1 MESSTF
7 AMKWKEDMDTI
18 KDNFTWISGPCSA
31 ESETQVVNTA
41 RELNERIPLSY
52 YRAGLWKPRTSPNSF
67 EGMGA
72 AALPWMKKAKEE
84 TGVKIITEVATA
96 QHVELCLEYNFDAL
110 WIGARTTTNPF
121 SVQEIAEALRGV
133 NIPIFI
139 KNPINPD
146 LSLWIGAFER
156 FQKVGLTDL
165 SAIHRGFSVANKL
178 PYRNKPLWE
187 IPIEFKTQFPDI
199 PLLCDPSHICGNRTL
214 LKDVSQRAID
224 LGMNGI
230 MIESHPNPDNAL
242 SDAAQ
247 QITPAQVAEMSEALH
262 YRTTSLTSNSAEK
275 LQILRDRVD
284 ALDADI
290 IDLLGKRMNIAREMG
305 ALKKDEGIT
314 IFQLERWKEILESR
328 EAWGKSAM
336 LTETFLSAYLKAIHK
351 ESIRAQNSVMNKD

>member
-1 MESSTF
+1 MEKITG
-7 AMKWKEDMDTI
+7 D
-18 KDNFTWISGPCSA
+18 FTWIAGPCSA
-31 ESETQVVNTA
+31 ESEEQVIQTA
-41 RELNERIPLSY
+41 RDLSSKIPLSF

-84 TGVKIITEVATA
+84 TGVKIITEVATS
-96 QHVELCLEYNFDAL
+96 QHVEWCLEYNFDAL

-187 IPIEFKTQFPDI
+187 IPIEFKTQFPHI

-230 MIESHPNPDNAL
+230 MIESHPNPDAAL

-247 QITPAQVAEMSEALH
+247 QITPAQVAEMTEQLH
-262 YRTTSLTSNSAEK
+262 YRSTSLTTDSAQK
-275 LQILRDRVD
+275 LQALRDRVD

-290 IDLLGKRMNIAREMG
+290 IDLLGKRMSIAREMG
-305 ALKKDEGIT
+305 ALKKEEGII

-328 EAWGKSAM
+328 ESWGKTAQ
-336 LTETFLSAYLKAIHK
+336 LTETFLSAYLEAIHK
-351 ESIRAQNSVMNKD
+351 ESIRAQNGVMNKD

>member
-1 MESSTF
+1 MYAELVVDQTRLTFVLTGTLSTMSRDEAIEMIRARGGSASGSVSSKT
-7 AMKWKEDMDTI
+7 DY
-18 KDNFTWISGPCSA
+18 
-31 ESETQVVNTA
+31 V
-41 RELNERIPLSY
+41 L
-52 YRAGLWKPRTSPNSF
+52 AGENAGSKLDEAQK
-67 EGMGA
+67 
-72 AALPWMKKAKEE
+72 L
-84 TGVKIITEVATA
+84 GVKIITEVATS
-96 QHVELCLEYNFDAL
+96 QHVELCLEHNFDAL

-121 SVQEIAEALRGV
+121 SVQDIAEALRGV

-230 MIESHPNPDNAL
+230 MIER
-242 SDAAQ
+242 
-247 QITPAQVAEMSEALH
+247 IE
-262 YRTTSLTSNSAEK
+262 
-275 LQILRDRVD
+275 
-284 ALDADI
+284 
-290 IDLLGKRMNIAREMG
+290 
-305 ALKKDEGIT
+305 
-314 IFQLERWKEILESR
+314 
-328 EAWGKSAM
+328 
-336 LTETFLSAYLKAIHK
+336 
-351 ESIRAQNSVMNKD
+351 

>member
-7 AMKWKEDMDTI
+7 ALKWKEDMDRT

-31 ESETQVVNTA
+31 ESESQVINTA
-41 RELNERIPLSY
+41 RELSERIPLSY

-133 NIPIFI
+133 DIPVFI

-146 LSLWIGAFER
+146 ISLWIGAFER
-156 FQKVGLTDL
+156 FQKLGLSNL

-187 IPIEFKTQFPDI
+187 IPIEFKTQFPHI
-199 PLLCDPSHICGNRTL
+199 PLICDPSHICGNRTL
-214 LKDVSQRAID
+214 LREVSQRALD

-230 MIESHPNPDNAL
+230 MIESHPNPDAAL
-242 SDAAQ
+242 SDALQ
-247 QITPAQVAEMSEALH
+247 QITPEEVSKMIELLH
-262 YRTTSLTSNSAEK
+262 FRSSSLNSTTLDK
-275 LQILRDRVD
+275 IRDMRDRVD

-290 IDLLGKRMNIAREMG
+290 IDLLGKRMAIAREMG
-305 ALKKDEGIT
+305 ALKKEDGIT
-314 IFQLERWKEILESR
+314 IFQLDRWKEILESR
-328 EAWGKSAM
+328 EAWGQAAQ
-336 LTETFLSAYLKAIHK
+336 LTETFLTAYLEAIHK
-351 ESIRAQNSVMNKD
+351 ESIRAQNGVMNKD

>member
-1 MESSTF
+1 MEEMET
-7 AMKWKEDMDTI
+7 TN
-18 KDNFTWISGPCSA
+18 DNFTWIAGPCSA
-31 ESETQVVNTA
+31 ESEEQVVNTA
-41 RELNERIPLSY
+41 RDLVAHLPISY

-72 AALPWMKKAKEE
+72 QALPWMKKAKEE
-84 TGVKIITEVATA
+84 TGVKIITEVATS
-96 QHVELCLEYNFDAL
+96 QHVELCLENNFDAL

-165 SAIHRGFSVANKL
+165 SAIHRGFSVANKQ

-187 IPIEFKTQFPDI
+187 IPIEFKTQFPEI
-199 PLLCDPSHICGNRTL
+199 PLICDPSHICGNRTL

-230 MIESHPNPDNAL
+230 MIESHPNPDQAL

-247 QITPAQVAEMSEALH
+247 QITPAQVGEMASALH
-262 YRTTSLTSNSAEK
+262 YRTTSLNSSSAEK

-305 ALKKDEGIT
+305 ALKKEEGIT

-328 EAWGKSAM
+328 EQWGKAAH
-336 LTETFLSAYLKAIHK
+336 LTETFLSSYLEAIHK
-351 ESIRAQNSVMNKD
+351 ESIRAQNGVMNKD

>member
-1 MESSTF
+1 ME
-7 AMKWKEDMDTI
+7 KNKG
-18 KDNFTWISGPCSA
+18 NFTWIAGPCSA
-31 ESETQVVNTA
+31 ESEEQVLNTA
-41 RELNERIPLSY
+41 RALSSKLPLTY

-72 AALPWMKKAKEE
+72 AGLPWMKKAQEE
-84 TGVKIITEVATA
+84 TGVKIITEVATS
-96 QHVELCLEYNFDAL
+96 QHVELCLEHNFDAL

-156 FQKVGLTDL
+156 FQKVGQTDL

-230 MIESHPNPDNAL
+230 MIESHPNPDQAL
-242 SDAAQ
+242 SDAQQ
-247 QITPAQVAEMSEALH
+247 QITPEQVAEMAELLH
-262 YRTTSLTSNSAEK
+262 YRSTSLTTDSAQK
-275 LQILRDRVD
+275 LQTLRDRVD

-305 ALKKDEGIT
+305 ALKKEEGII
-314 IFQLERWKEILESR
+314 IFQLERWKEILDSR
-328 EAWGKSAM
+328 ESWGKSAN
-336 LTETFLSAYLKAIHK
+336 LTETFLSAYLEAIHK
-351 ESIRAQNSVMNKD
+351 ESIRAQNGVMNKD

>member
-7 AMKWKEDMDTI
+7 AMKWKEDMEMI
-18 KDNFTWISGPCSA
+18 KNSFTWISGPCSA
-31 ESETQVVNTA
+31 ESESQVVSTA
-41 RELNERIPLSY
+41 RELNEHIPLSY

-72 AALPWMKKAKEE
+72 LALPWMKKAKEE

-96 QHVELCLEYNFDAL
+96 QHVELCLQYNFDAL

-156 FQKVGLTDL
+156 FQKVGLSDL

-187 IPIEFKTQFPDI
+187 IPIEFKTQFPHI
-199 PLLCDPSHICGNRTL
+199 PLICDPSHICGNRTL

-230 MIESHPNPDNAL
+230 MIESHPDPDNAL
-242 SDAAQ
+242 SDAQQ
-247 QITPAQVAEMSEALH
+247 QITPKQVSEMAEILH
-262 YRTTSLTSNSAEK
+262 YRSPQLSSNSAQK
-275 LQILRDRVD
+275 LQTLRDRVD

-305 ALKKDEGIT
+305 VLKKEEGIT
-314 IFQLERWKEILESR
+314 IFQLDRWKEILESR
-328 EAWGKSAM
+328 EAWGKAAN
-336 LTETFLSAYLKAIHK
+336 LTETFLSAYLEAIHK
-351 ESIRAQNSVMNKD
+351 ESIRAQNGVMNKD

>member
-31 ESETQVVNTA
+31 ESEAQVVNTA

-72 AALPWMKKAKEE
+72 VALPWMKKAKEE

-156 FQKVGLTDL
+156 FEKVGLTDL

-187 IPIEFKTQFPDI
+187 IPIEFKTQFPEI
-199 PLLCDPSHICGNRTL
+199 PLICDPSHICGNRTL

-247 QITPAQVAEMSEALH
+247 QITPAQVGEMASALY
-262 YRTTSLTSNSAEK
+262 YRTSSLNSNSAEK

-290 IDLLGKRMNIAREMG
+290 IDLLGKRMNISREMG
-305 ALKKDEGIT
+305 ALKKEEGIT

-328 EAWGKSAM
+328 EAWGKSAN
-336 LTETFLSAYLKAIHK
+336 LTETFLSAYLEAIHK
-351 ESIRAQNSVMNKD
+351 ESIRAQNGVMNKD

>member
-1 MESSTF
+1 MISSTF
-7 AMKWKEDMDTI
+7 ALKWKEDMDTI

-31 ESETQVVNTA
+31 ESESQVIHTA
-41 RELNERIPLSY
+41 RELSTLIPLSY

-165 SAIHRGFSVANKL
+165 SAIHRGFSVANIL

-187 IPIEFKTQFPDI
+187 IPIEFKTQFPHI
-199 PLLCDPSHICGNRTL
+199 PLICDPSHICGNRTL
-214 LKDVSQRAID
+214 LRDVSQRAID

-230 MIESHPNPDNAL
+230 MIESHPDPDNAL
-242 SDAAQ
+242 SDAQQ
-247 QITPAQVAEMSEALH
+247 QITPAQVAEMAELLH
-262 YRTTSLTSNSAEK
+262 YRSTFLTSNSAQK
-275 LQILRDRVD
+275 LQTLRDRVD

-290 IDLLGKRMNIAREMG
+290 IDLLGKRMDISREMG
-305 ALKKDEGIT
+305 ALKKEEGIT

-328 EAWGKSAM
+328 EAWGKSAN
-336 LTETFLSAYLKAIHK
+336 LTETFLSAYLEAIHK
-351 ESIRAQNSVMNKD
+351 ESIRAQNGVMNRD

>member
-1 MESSTF
+1 MDEME
-7 AMKWKEDMDTI
+7 KI
-18 KDNFTWISGPCSA
+18 KSNFTWIAGPCSA
-31 ESETQVVNTA
+31 ESEEQVIQTA
-41 RELNERIPLSY
+41 RDLSSKMPLSY

-84 TGVKIITEVATA
+84 TGVKIITEVANS
-96 QHVELCLEYNFDAL
+96 QHVELCLEHNFDAL

-199 PLLCDPSHICGNRTL
+199 PLLCDPSHICGNRIL
-214 LKDVSQRAID
+214 LREVSQRAID

-230 MIESHPNPDNAL
+230 MIESHPNPDSAL

-247 QITPAQVAEMSEALH
+247 QITPAQVLEMAAALH

-275 LQILRDRVD
+275 LQILRDQVD

-290 IDLLGKRMNIAREMG
+290 IDLLGKRMNVAREMG
-305 ALKKDEGIT
+305 ALKKEEGII

-328 EAWGKSAM
+328 EAWGKSAN
-336 LTETFLSAYLKAIHK
+336 LTETFLSAYLEAIHK
-351 ESIRAQNSVMNKD
+351 ESIRAQNGVMNKD